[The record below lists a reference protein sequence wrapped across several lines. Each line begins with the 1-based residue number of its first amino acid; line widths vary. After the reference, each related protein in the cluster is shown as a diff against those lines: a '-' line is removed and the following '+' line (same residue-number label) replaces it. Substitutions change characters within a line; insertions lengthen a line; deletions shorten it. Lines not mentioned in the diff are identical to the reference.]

1 MLGLLILK
9 VPRKTLD
16 GFDPRLA
23 LIILKSLEP

>member
-16 GFDPRLA
+16 GFFDRVLA
-23 LIILKSLEP
+23 YLSKLIK